1 MKQSTITLAQAVKFH
16 GHLGPFLV
24 LGLRIG
30 NAAIRKLK
38 AERYFGILVSV
49 EGADKK
55 PKSCLIDGL
64 QLATGATFGKGN
76 IEKIGAKSIKVRIKN
91 LRNNKRIV
99 FKLKHSL
106 IEELDSIKT
115 HSESEKVA
123 RRLYGENESKLFDFK

>member
-1 MKQSTITLAQAVKFH
+1 MKHDTITLAQAVKFH

-24 LGLRIG
+24 LGLKIG
-30 NAAIRKLK
+30 NAAIKRLK

-76 IEKIGAKSIKVRIKN
+76 IEKKTAKFIKVRVKN
-91 LRNNKRIV
+91 LSNNKIIA
-99 FKLKHSL
+99 FKLKDSL
-106 IEELDSIKT
+106 IEKLDGIKT
-115 HSESEKVA
+115 HSESENMA
-123 RRLYGENESKLFDFK
+123 RRLFATPESKLFDFY